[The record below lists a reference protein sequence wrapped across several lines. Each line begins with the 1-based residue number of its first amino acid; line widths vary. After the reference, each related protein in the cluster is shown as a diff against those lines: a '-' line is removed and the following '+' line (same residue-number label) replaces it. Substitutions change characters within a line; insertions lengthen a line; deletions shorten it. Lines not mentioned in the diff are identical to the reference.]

1 MGNNGD
7 VIVEITIDEQGNVV
21 KTAVLKGIRNDL
33 DQKVIATLQNWRFK
47 PATQDG
53 VPIPSQQDVHFHF
66 GN

>member
-33 DQKVIATLQNWRFK
+33 DQKVIATVQGWRFK